1 MDNTSKEQ
9 IKKFLLSHINKPY
22 PFSYSSF
29 DDFFAQERKYQHGH
43 HSHSNDYDYP
53 CPHCLGSG
61 YTYDS
66 FHGEHDPCDHCFY
79 EASCEPGNSS
89 KEYYLEYYNKIYIDH
104 IDRLNTY
111 SNNISNIDKIIDK
124 LTIEELQTIFSIIK
138 KK

>member
-9 IKKFLLSHINKPY
+9 IKKYLLSYINKPY

-29 DDFFAQERKYQHGH
+29 DDFVAQERKSQYGN
-43 HSHSNDYDYP
+43 HSDSNEYDYP
-53 CPHCLGSG
+53 CPHCSGSG

-66 FHGEHDPCDHCFY
+66 FHNEHDPCSYCWNEKSY
-79 EASCEPGNSS
+79 ERGNSS

-111 SNNISNIDKIIDK
+111 NNNIDNIHKIIDK
-124 LTIEELQTIFSIIK
+124 LTIEELNTLSSIIK
-138 KK
+138 RR